1 MKSYKYIALSL
12 FLAAF
17 ALSSCS
23 DFLDTEPDQRVDID
37 TEDKVT
43 KLLVSAYPTAN
54 YALLTEFSSDNII
67 DNNAPHQEAGPDKKG
82 GTFYYNRPSYSR
94 IDDEIF
100 AFEPAKSGNQ
110 QDSPSYVWG
119 GFYESIATANLTLQ
133 AIDEI
138 VAKNGGVM
146 SDKLKSA
153 RAEALLIRAYSH
165 FILVNVF
172 SQAYKDAEASKY
184 DIGVPY
190 VTKPED
196 KVHVTY
202 DRGNVADVYEK
213 IQADLEEGLK
223 DINDNN
229 YEMPKY
235 HFNVNA
241 AHAFAAR
248 FYLYKREYDKVIE
261 HANAVLGTDPS
272 ILPDKLMKLSV
283 FESCVTETDYVN
295 KWIDPEDNNNLM
307 LISTMSTFQRH
318 LRGYRYAWNG
328 KALDETVYHT
338 AMGSGYTWWRWYV
351 NPYCYASGFLF
362 YSGNSDYGYFPMK
375 VGESFE
381 YTDKVAGIG
390 YAHIIRREFTATSL
404 LLDRAEAKLLSK
416 TNRDIDGAIADI
428 IAYDNSRQSFAAAD
442 KATYTANNTLNPL
455 TRDIIEKHYKDVKN
469 PNCFADWN
477 FTQNMSGS
485 FVVPQ
490 DVVIY
495 MNAVND
501 LRRFETVMEGTRFF
515 DLKRY
520 GIEYSHFIGPNNE
533 ENKLVWNDPRRAIEV
548 PQEALSAGL
557 ESSYTKLEKQ
567 PDNSELKMST
577 EKKVY
582 SN

>member
-1 MKSYKYIALSL
+1 M
-12 FLAAF
+12 
-17 ALSSCS
+17 
-23 DFLDTEPDQRVDID
+23 
-37 TEDKVT
+37 
-43 KLLVSAYPTAN
+43 
-54 YALLTEFSSDNII
+54 
-67 DNNAPHQEAGPDKKG
+67 
-82 GTFYYNRPSYSR
+82 
-94 IDDEIF
+94 
-100 AFEPAKSGNQ
+100 
-110 QDSPSYVWG
+110 
-119 GFYESIATANLTLQ
+119 
-133 AIDEI
+133 
-138 VAKNGGVM
+138 
-146 SDKLKSA
+146 
-153 RAEALLIRAYSH
+153 
-165 FILVNVF
+165 
-172 SQAYKDAEASKY
+172 
-184 DIGVPY
+184 
-190 VTKPED
+190 
-196 KVHVTY
+196 
-202 DRGNVADVYEK
+202 
-213 IQADLEEGLK
+213 
-223 DINDNN
+223 
-229 YEMPKY
+229 
-235 HFNVNA
+235 
-241 AHAFAAR
+241 
-248 FYLYKREYDKVIE
+248 
-261 HANAVLGTDPS
+261 
-272 ILPDKLMKLSV
+272 
-283 FESCVTETDYVN
+283 
-295 KWIDPEDNNNLM
+295 
-307 LISTMSTFQRH
+307 
-318 LRGYRYAWNG
+318 
-328 KALDETVYHT
+328 
-338 AMGSGYTWWRWYV
+338 
-351 NPYCYASGFLF
+351 
-362 YSGNSDYGYFPMK
+362 
-375 VGESFE
+375 GESFE